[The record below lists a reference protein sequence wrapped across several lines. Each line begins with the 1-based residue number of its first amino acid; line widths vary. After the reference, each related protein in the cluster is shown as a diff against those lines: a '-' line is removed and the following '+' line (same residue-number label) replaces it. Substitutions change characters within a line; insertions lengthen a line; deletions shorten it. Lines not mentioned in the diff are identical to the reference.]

1 MMAEASFLQNLRQ
14 YPRDRINDEQI
25 ELLQPYFRVS
35 DYTPEGA
42 KTAAGAIAGL
52 LTWTRAMADFFY
64 VNKRV
69 LPLKGNVAM
78 QEARLI
84 KANIQLKSAQEELD
98 RREME
103 VAETQAEYDTAMD
116 IKQRLQ
122 DDLDRT
128 LKRMNAAKELIT
140 GLADEQKRWTE
151 QSKQFKAQINRL
163 VGDVLFCTGFLSY
176 QGPFNQ
182 DFRLLLTKDWQNL
195 LAERRIPF
203 TRTLNVTEYLTDV
216 TMIGE
221 WKLQGLP
228 NDELSI
234 QNAIIVT
241 RAKRY
246 PLLIDP
252 QGQGKAWIKN
262 KESHNELQITNFY
275 AKHFRQHLEDCL
287 SLGRPLLIEDVGEEL
302 DPALDNILEKNF
314 IRSGSMLKVKVG
326 DKEVDIL
333 KGFNLYIT
341 TKLANP
347 AFTPEIS
354 AKTSVI
360 DFTVTIKGLEDQLL
374 GLTILKE
381 KAELEGERVKMLEDI
396 QANNKRMKELEDNL
410 LLRLS
415 NSKVRKKNEFL
426 LFCNRII

>member
-1 MMAEASFLQNLRQ
+1 M
-14 YPRDRINDEQI
+14 
-25 ELLQPYFRVS
+25 
-35 DYTPEGA
+35 
-42 KTAAGAIAGL
+42 
-52 LTWTRAMADFFY
+52 
-64 VNKRV
+64 
-69 LPLKGNVAM
+69 
-78 QEARLI
+78 
-84 KANIQLKSAQEELD
+84 
-98 RREME
+98 
-103 VAETQAEYDTAMD
+103 
-116 IKQRLQ
+116 
-122 DDLDRT
+122 
-128 LKRMNAAKELIT
+128 
-140 GLADEQKRWTE
+140 
-151 QSKQFKAQINRL
+151 
-163 VGDVLFCTGFLSY
+163 GDVLLCTGFLSY

-182 DFRLLLTKDWQNL
+182 DFRLQLERDWQKLLT
-195 LAERRIPF
+195 ERSIPF

-216 TMIGE
+216 TIVGE

-252 QGQGKAWIKN
+252 QGQGKAWIKT
-262 KESHNELQITNFY
+262 KELNNDLQVTNLQT
-275 AKHFRQHLEDCL
+275 KHFRQHLEDAL

-302 DPALDNILEKNF
+302 DPALDNVLEKNF
-314 IRSGSMLKVKVG
+314 IRSGSTLKVKVG
-326 DKEVDIL
+326 DKEVDLL

-374 GLTILKE
+374 GLTIVKE
-381 KAELEGERVKMLEDI
+381 KADLETERVRMLEDI
-396 QANNKRMKELEDNL
+396 QTNNKRMKELEDNL

-415 NSKVRKKNEFL
+415 NSQVSHCRSVRSVNIPSF
-426 LFCNRII
+426 

>member
-1 MMAEASFLQNLRQ
+1 M
-14 YPRDRINDEQI
+14 
-25 ELLQPYFRVS
+25 
-35 DYTPEGA
+35 
-42 KTAAGAIAGL
+42 
-52 LTWTRAMADFFY
+52 
-64 VNKRV
+64 
-69 LPLKGNVAM
+69 
-78 QEARLI
+78 
-84 KANIQLKSAQEELD
+84 
-98 RREME
+98 
-103 VAETQAEYDTAMD
+103 
-116 IKQRLQ
+116 
-122 DDLDRT
+122 
-128 LKRMNAAKELIT
+128 
-140 GLADEQKRWTE
+140 
-151 QSKQFKAQINRL
+151 
-163 VGDVLFCTGFLSY
+163 VGDVLLCTGFLSY

-182 DFRLLLTKDWQNL
+182 DFRLLLAKDWQKL
-195 LAERRIPF
+195 LTERNIPF

-216 TMIGE
+216 TIVGE

-246 PLLIDP
+246 PLLMDP
-252 QGQGKAWIKN
+252 QGQGKSWIKN
-262 KESHNELQITNFY
+262 KEIHNDLQITNLHT
-275 AKHFRQHLEDCL
+275 KHFRQHLEDCL

-314 IRSGSMLKVKVG
+314 IRSGTTLKVKVG

-333 KGFNLYIT
+333 TGFNLYIT

-415 NSKVRKKNEFL
+415 NSKVRIQVF
-426 LFCNRII
+426 I